1 MVIRKFALALGLTIA
16 VAGCGGGGGAGE
28 AHPVSE
34 AGVIQGSSEAASG
47 STAVYTEHGVT
58 HAATPGDSISGFG
71 TVRLLILPNTGS
83 MAAHGNEVMSLSS
96 ATVTTSLSDVDVNG
110 VALDPVND
118 IGAAYSYDSG
128 LVSLFKLSTREEL
141 ALYDTQT
148 MNGIW
153 YTGAIDTKMAGIVM
167 EPSTKT
173 MIITTADGIE
183 MVDYSTPAAPVKI
196 REIAS
201 SEVDAAGGVEII
213 ENFAYDNKLAVSGTN
228 YKMLITGGHGPDI
241 MVLVDI
247 SSGTVYRPDA
257 ATRAL
262 FAVDD
267 YIDAAAVDT
276 SYHVAVLA
284 DERAGTTF
292 VDLGKLSLDSV
303 NGTYTLPASAV
314 RRITTYVKF
323 TNLAVDSRQHMVMMG
338 KGYGGT
344 ELVVAELKNPA
355 DGLGF
360 SREAVITMPDGID
373 DQGGP
378 VVWSGS
384 LDPHGAG
391 VYVTDA
397 FNPSYPAPAALG
409 VWVNETTTHIAIIN
423 LKNVLDGAL
432 SGRVYDPTAA
442 DPIKDISYFRI
453 P

>member
-1 MVIRKFALALGLTIA
+1 MAIRKFALALSLTFA
-16 VAGCGGGGGAGE
+16 VAGCGGGGTGGE
-28 AHPVSE
+28 GHPVSE

-58 HAATPGDSISGFG
+58 RVATPGDSISGFG
-71 TVRLLILPNTGS
+71 TARLLMLPNIGN
-83 MAAHGNEVMSLSS
+83 MGAHANEVTSVSA

-118 IGAAYSYDSG
+118 TGAAYSYDSG
-128 LVSLFKLSTREEL
+128 LVSIFKLSTREEV

-183 MVDYSTPAAPVKI
+183 MVDYSTPSAPVKI
-196 REIAS
+196 REVVS

-213 ENFAYDNKLAVSGTN
+213 ENFAYDNKLVLSGQS
-228 YKMLITGGHGPDI
+228 YRLLITGGHGPDV
-241 MVLVDI
+241 MVLVDT
-247 SSGTVYRPDA
+247 STGTVYRPDA
-257 ATRAL
+257 STREL
-262 FAVDD
+262 FTVND

-284 DERAGTTF
+284 DEGAGTTF

-344 ELVVAELKNPA
+344 ELVVAELKDPA

-360 SREAVITMPDGID
+360 SREAVITMPDGTD
-373 DQGGP
+373 DQGGA
-378 VVWSGS
+378 VVWAGS

-397 FNPSYPAPAALG
+397 FNPSYPVPAALG

-423 LKNVLDGAL
+423 LKNVLDGVL
-432 SGRVYDPTAA
+432 SGAAYDPTAA

>member
-1 MVIRKFALALGLTIA
+1 MAIRKFALALGLTIA
-16 VAGCGGGGGAGE
+16 VAGCGGGGGGG

-47 STAVYTEHGVT
+47 STAVYTEHGVS
-58 HAATPGDSISGFG
+58 HAATPGDSIAGFG
-71 TVRLLILPNTGS
+71 TARLLTLPNTGS
-83 MAAHGNEVMSLSS
+83 MAAHANAVTSVS
-96 ATVTTSLSDVDVNG
+96 AAIVTTSLSDVDVNG
-110 VALDPVND
+110 VAVDPAND

-128 LVSLFKLSTREEL
+128 LVSLFKLSTREEI

-167 EPSTKT
+167 EPSTST

-183 MVDYSTPAAPVKI
+183 MVDYSTPSAPVKI
-196 REIAS
+196 REIDS
-201 SEVDAAGGVEII
+201 LEVDAVNGVEII
-213 ENFAYDNKLAVSGTN
+213 ENFAYDNKLVVSGAS
-228 YKMLITGGHGPDI
+228 YRMLITGGHGPDV
-241 MVLVDI
+241 MVLVDT
-247 SSGTVYRPDA
+247 STGTVYRPDA
-257 ATRAL
+257 ATGAL
-262 FAVDD
+262 FTVND

-276 SYHVAVLA
+276 TYHVVVLA
-284 DERAGTTF
+284 DEGAGTTF

-314 RRITTYVKF
+314 KRITTYVKF
-323 TNLAVDSRQHMVMMG
+323 TNLAVDSKQHMVMMG
-338 KGYGGT
+338 KGYGGK
-344 ELVVAELKNPA
+344 EFVVAELKNPA
-355 DGLGF
+355 AGLGF
-360 SREAVITMPDGID
+360 SREAVITMPDGTD
-373 DQGGP
+373 DQGGT

-397 FNPSYPAPAALG
+397 FNPSYPVPAALG

-432 SGRVYDPTAA
+432 EGAPYDPTAK
-442 DPIKDISYFRI
+442 DPIQDISYFRI